1 MELYKGIQRKNLRE
15 NLIEKNDRIVVG
27 FSGGPDSV
35 FLTEMLLKLR
45 EEIEFE
51 IILVHINHL
60 LRGEASDGDERFSLE
75 YGKKK
80 GLKVFSRKI
89 DITTLGKKE
98 GLTLEEAGR
107 EARYNLFNEIFI
119 QEKANKIALA
129 HNKDD
134 QLETF
139 MFRLVRGA
147 GLEGLE
153 GIVSKRD
160 RYIRPISE
168 IYKKDIVNYL
178 DSNNIEYRIDKT
190 NFENEFTRNSIRL
203 DLIPFIEKRYNP
215 KFKDRLYALIEEIR
229 EVNMR
234 VNKEYIENIFKDSIE
249 KNIFIKAIAS
259 SPVDKKSEYTK
270 VNLKP
275 VRIKDEIF
283 IQFEEFKDK
292 KAYHENICFASAMVK
307 ISDILER
314 FKQLLISVN
323 GADYQ
328 ILKGKQDFN
337 LKKSENTKVLKDLDH
352 NKKKNYL
359 IEDGTPV
366 PFLIKLGVMGED
378 GKVFKNSYDKFRQIN
393 KYLEFIDDTIR
404 ELQNKKLIG
413 DHIKFVDFGCGKSY
427 LTFALHYYLKDIKN
441 FTFEIIGLD
450 LKKDV
455 MKKCNDIAK
464 ELKCE
469 NLEFLT
475 GNIKDFDK
483 LQNVDIIFSLHA
495 CNNATDYALLKG

>member
-1 MELYKGIQRKNLRE
+1 MK
-15 NLIEKNDRIVVG
+15 
-27 FSGGPDSV
+27 
-35 FLTEMLLKLR
+35 
-45 EEIEFE
+45 
-51 IILVHINHL
+51 
-60 LRGEASDGDERFSLE
+60 
-75 YGKKK
+75 
-80 GLKVFSRKI
+80 
-89 DITTLGKKE
+89 
-98 GLTLEEAGR
+98 
-107 EARYNLFNEIFI
+107 
-119 QEKANKIALA
+119 
-129 HNKDD
+129 
-134 QLETF
+134 
-139 MFRLVRGA
+139 
-147 GLEGLE
+147 
-153 GIVSKRD
+153 
-160 RYIRPISE
+160 
-168 IYKKDIVNYL
+168 
-178 DSNNIEYRIDKT
+178 
-190 NFENEFTRNSIRL
+190 
-203 DLIPFIEKRYNP
+203 
-215 KFKDRLYALIEEIR
+215 
-229 EVNMR
+229 

-275 VRIKDEIF
+275 VRIKEEIF

-292 KAYHENICFASAMVK
+292 KAYHENICFASAMIK
-307 ISDILER
+307 ISDILEK

-495 CNNATDYALLKG
+495 YNNATDYALLKGLELNAKAILAVPCCQHEFNEKMSNTKNSKFFDKEMPIGKHGILFEKYTSLATDAFRAQALELCGYKTQVMEFIDMEHTPKNILIRRIKDKVNTESLKRRFNEYEKFKSFLGIEPLLDSLLSPYYLIKL

>member
-1 MELYKGIQRKNLRE
+1 
-15 NLIEKNDRIVVG
+15 
-27 FSGGPDSV
+27 
-35 FLTEMLLKLR
+35 
-45 EEIEFE
+45 
-51 IILVHINHL
+51 
-60 LRGEASDGDERFSLE
+60 
-75 YGKKK
+75 
-80 GLKVFSRKI
+80 
-89 DITTLGKKE
+89 
-98 GLTLEEAGR
+98 
-107 EARYNLFNEIFI
+107 
-119 QEKANKIALA
+119 
-129 HNKDD
+129 
-134 QLETF
+134 
-139 MFRLVRGA
+139 
-147 GLEGLE
+147 
-153 GIVSKRD
+153 
-160 RYIRPISE
+160 
-168 IYKKDIVNYL
+168 
-178 DSNNIEYRIDKT
+178 
-190 NFENEFTRNSIRL
+190 
-203 DLIPFIEKRYNP
+203 
-215 KFKDRLYALIEEIR
+215 
-229 EVNMR
+229 
-234 VNKEYIENIFKDSIE
+234 
-249 KNIFIKAIAS
+249 
-259 SPVDKKSEYTK
+259 
-270 VNLKP
+270 
-275 VRIKDEIF
+275 
-283 IQFEEFKDK
+283 
-292 KAYHENICFASAMVK
+292 MVK

-495 CNNATDYALLKG
+495 CNNATDYALLKGLELNAKAILAVPCCQHEFNEKMSNTKNSKFFDKEMPIGKHGILFEKYTSLATDAFRAQALELCGYKTQVMEFIDMEHTPKNILIRRIKDKVNTESLKRRFNEYEKFKSFLGIEPLLDSLLSPYYLIKL

>member
-1 MELYKGIQRKNLRE
+1 MK
-15 NLIEKNDRIVVG
+15 
-27 FSGGPDSV
+27 
-35 FLTEMLLKLR
+35 
-45 EEIEFE
+45 
-51 IILVHINHL
+51 
-60 LRGEASDGDERFSLE
+60 
-75 YGKKK
+75 
-80 GLKVFSRKI
+80 
-89 DITTLGKKE
+89 
-98 GLTLEEAGR
+98 
-107 EARYNLFNEIFI
+107 
-119 QEKANKIALA
+119 
-129 HNKDD
+129 
-134 QLETF
+134 
-139 MFRLVRGA
+139 
-147 GLEGLE
+147 
-153 GIVSKRD
+153 
-160 RYIRPISE
+160 
-168 IYKKDIVNYL
+168 
-178 DSNNIEYRIDKT
+178 
-190 NFENEFTRNSIRL
+190 
-203 DLIPFIEKRYNP
+203 
-215 KFKDRLYALIEEIR
+215 
-229 EVNMR
+229 

-292 KAYHENICFASAMVK
+292 KAYHKNICFASAMVK
-307 ISDILER
+307 ISDILEK

-495 CNNATDYALLKG
+495 CNNATDYALLKGLELNAKAILAVPCCQHEFNEKMSNTKNSKFFDKEMPIGKHGILFEKYTSLATDAFRAQALELCGYKTQVMEFIDMEHTPKNILIRRIKDKINTESLKRRFNEYEKFKSFLGIEPLLDSLLSPYYLIKL

>member
-1 MELYKGIQRKNLRE
+1 MK
-15 NLIEKNDRIVVG
+15 
-27 FSGGPDSV
+27 
-35 FLTEMLLKLR
+35 
-45 EEIEFE
+45 
-51 IILVHINHL
+51 
-60 LRGEASDGDERFSLE
+60 
-75 YGKKK
+75 
-80 GLKVFSRKI
+80 
-89 DITTLGKKE
+89 
-98 GLTLEEAGR
+98 
-107 EARYNLFNEIFI
+107 
-119 QEKANKIALA
+119 
-129 HNKDD
+129 
-134 QLETF
+134 
-139 MFRLVRGA
+139 
-147 GLEGLE
+147 
-153 GIVSKRD
+153 
-160 RYIRPISE
+160 
-168 IYKKDIVNYL
+168 
-178 DSNNIEYRIDKT
+178 
-190 NFENEFTRNSIRL
+190 
-203 DLIPFIEKRYNP
+203 
-215 KFKDRLYALIEEIR
+215 
-229 EVNMR
+229 
-234 VNKEYIENIFKDSIE
+234 VNKEYIENIFKDSIG

-275 VRIKDEIF
+275 VRIKEEIF

-307 ISDILER
+307 ISDILEK

-495 CNNATDYALLKG
+495 CNNATDYALLKGLELNAKAILAVPCCQHEFNEKMSNTKNSKFFDKEMPIGKHGILFEKYTSLATDAFRAQALELCGYKTQVMEFIDMEHTPKNILIREIKDKINTESLKRRFNEYEKFKSFLGIEPLLDSLLSPYYLIKL

>member
-1 MELYKGIQRKNLRE
+1 MK
-15 NLIEKNDRIVVG
+15 
-27 FSGGPDSV
+27 
-35 FLTEMLLKLR
+35 
-45 EEIEFE
+45 
-51 IILVHINHL
+51 
-60 LRGEASDGDERFSLE
+60 
-75 YGKKK
+75 
-80 GLKVFSRKI
+80 
-89 DITTLGKKE
+89 
-98 GLTLEEAGR
+98 
-107 EARYNLFNEIFI
+107 
-119 QEKANKIALA
+119 
-129 HNKDD
+129 
-134 QLETF
+134 
-139 MFRLVRGA
+139 
-147 GLEGLE
+147 
-153 GIVSKRD
+153 
-160 RYIRPISE
+160 
-168 IYKKDIVNYL
+168 
-178 DSNNIEYRIDKT
+178 
-190 NFENEFTRNSIRL
+190 
-203 DLIPFIEKRYNP
+203 
-215 KFKDRLYALIEEIR
+215 
-229 EVNMR
+229 

-275 VRIKDEIF
+275 VRIKEEIF

-292 KAYHENICFASAMVK
+292 KAYHENICFASAMIK
-307 ISDILER
+307 ISDILEK

-495 CNNATDYALLKG
+495 CNNATDYALLKGLELNAKAILAVPCCQHEFNEKMSNTKNSKFFDKEMPIGKHGILFEKYTSLATDAFRAQALELCGYKTQVMEFIDMEHTPKNILIREIKDKVNTESLKRRFNEYEKFKSFLGIEPLLDSLLSPYYLIKL